1 MTPRPRDRHLI
12 ALQHDGTA
20 DILASIEAHGG
31 SEAVVAL
38 PIFAGFPIFAALPI
52 SELLMFLF
60 LALIIVF
67 IATSAAVSTLVV
79 SALGTKRTRAPSAGT
94 IVF

>member
-31 SEAVVAL
+31 SEAVD
-38 PIFAGFPIFAALPI
+38 GFPIFAALPI